1 MTPGQK
7 LMRDALIA
15 NRRFLERAH
24 EIYDNEEGDQEM
36 AIRGSEV
43 QYDFAVD
50 TALSWDGRFPKPG
63 RGDYLVS
70 IECHDGES
78 ANVLVSRR
86 YTSAGSTKE
95 AKEIALSAYAERR
108 GIPVDRNGLPSPGIC
123 KAVAHPVR

>member
-1 MTPGQK
+1 
-7 LMRDALIA
+7 MRDALIA

-24 EIYDNEEGDQEM
+24 EIYDIEEGDQEM

-86 YTSAGSTKE
+86 YTSAGSAKE

-108 GIPVDRNGLPSPGIC
+108 GIPVDRDGLPSPGVC
-123 KAVAHPVR
+123 KATIVAVR

>member
-1 MTPGQK
+1 
-7 LMRDALIA
+7 MRDALIA

-24 EIYDNEEGDQEM
+24 EIYDSEEGDQEM
-36 AIRGSEV
+36 TIRRSEV

-78 ANVLVSRR
+78 AAVLVSRR
-86 YTSAGSTKE
+86 YTSAGSAKE

-108 GIPVDRNGLPSPGIC
+108 GIPVNRDGLPSPGIC

>member
-7 LMRDALIA
+7 LLRDALIA
-15 NRRFLERAH
+15 NRRFLARAN
-24 EIYDNEEGDQEM
+24 EIYDSEEGDQEM

-63 RGDYLVS
+63 RGDYLAS
-70 IECHDGES
+70 IECNDGER

-86 YTSAGSTKE
+86 YTGMSAKE

-108 GIPVDRNGLPSPGIC
+108 GIPVDDDGLPSSDVCIATV
-123 KAVAHPVR
+123 KAVR

>member
-7 LMRDALIA
+7 LLRDALIA
-15 NRRFLERAH
+15 NRRFLARAH
-24 EIYDNEEGDQEM
+24 EIYENEEGDDM

-108 GIPVDRNGLPSPGIC
+108 GIPVDRDGLPSPGVC
-123 KAVAHPVR
+123 KATVVAVR